1 MRLRQIVD
9 RDEKQACQG
18 DQETGLPQQPA
29 QQQGGYQHGAQLKA
43 FMEGAFVARCVVG
56 QAPVPVGRV
65 IHEARIFKQAVVHA
79 HHLAQGVRQH
89 VHAHLVKPGIV
100 AVQQLGG
107 KGGQQEEGGGVQP
120 GRGEHAPR
128 GRPGGGQEACQML
141 HHQHAQQG
149 QKPGRQG
156 VKQGAEDDARVF
168 QDRPVHPKQSAGQA
182 PLARVKVGPAGIP
195 GEQFPGQVAALVRV
209 TGIACGSLFHGFSS
223 NAVSAMACRS
233 IARPDSSCAL
243 RL

>member
-9 RDEKQACQG
+9 RDKKKSCQG
-18 DQETGLPQQPA
+18 DQEAGLPQQPA

-65 IHEARIFKQAVVHA
+65 IHEARVFKQAVVHA
-79 HHLAQGVRQH
+79 HHLAQSVRQH

-107 KGGQQEEGGGVQP
+107 KGGQQEEGGGIQP
-120 GRGEHAPR
+120 GRDEHAAC
-128 GRPGGGQEACQML
+128 GRPRGGQEACQML

-149 QKPGRQG
+149 QKPCRQG
-156 VKQGAEDDARVF
+156 VKQGAEDDAGVF
-168 QDRPVHPKQSAGQA
+168 QDRPVHPEKSAGQA
-182 PLARVKVGPAGIP
+182 PLAWVKVGPAGIL
-195 GEQFPGQVAALVRV
+195 GDQFPG
-209 TGIACGSLFHGFSS
+209 
-223 NAVSAMACRS
+223 
-233 IARPDSSCAL
+233 
-243 RL
+243 